1 MSLHLAVLFCW
12 WIVKLLGNGVVGLR
26 VVSSHNLE
34 IEDETPMAQGTMGCP
49 HIKIYGTSL
58 KIVFKE
64 PT

>member
-1 MSLHLAVLFCW
+1 M
-12 WIVKLLGNGVVGLR
+12 KD
-26 VVSSHNLE
+26 HNKP
-34 IEDETPMAQGTMGCP
+34 ICGADETPMAQGTMGCP